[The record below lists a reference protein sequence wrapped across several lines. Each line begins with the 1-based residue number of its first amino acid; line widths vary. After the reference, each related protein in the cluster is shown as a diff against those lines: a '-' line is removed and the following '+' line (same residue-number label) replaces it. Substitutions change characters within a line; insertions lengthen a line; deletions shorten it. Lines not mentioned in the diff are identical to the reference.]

1 MKPIQKFT
9 VSPVLPE
16 RLKRLHDIAYNLWWS
31 WDVETRELFRRL
43 DLDLWE
49 ETRHNPVLVLSRI
62 DQEVLEARAQDESYL
77 YQMDRILERFDRTLE
92 KTPWFQ
98 QEVKGDVQLNVA
110 YFSMEYGI
118 TESLAIY
125 SGGLGVLSGDHLKS
139 SSELGIPLHA
149 VGLLYQNGYFQ
160 QSINIDDWQEE
171 KVAANDFYNMPLKLE
186 KDDEGNRLLIDLPF
200 PGRTVYA
207 RIWKAEVG
215 RIPLYLLDANVDEN
229 TESDRKITAELYGGD
244 KEMRIQQ
251 EILLGMGGVKALKA
265 VGTPFCVCHLNEGH
279 SAFSGLERIKSLIRD
294 EQLKFYEALEVVKSS
309 SVFTTH
315 TPVEAGIDLFEPELI
330 GKYFKDYCKDV
341 GISIDELFALGR
353 KDPKDL
359 KEEFSMAILALK
371 LSFKSN
377 AVSQLH
383 GEIARKMWKSLWP
396 EILTKEISIGSVTN
410 GIHHASWISGEMG
423 NLFDRYLGPEWH
435 GKPTGKD
442 TWKNVYQI
450 PDGELWR
457 THERRRERLIGFVRR
472 SLVQQYRDLGK
483 PPHEIARVKSV
494 LNTEALTI
502 GFARRFATYKRASLI
517 FSDPDRLEKILGDK
531 DRPIQII
538 IAGKA
543 HPQDA
548 EGKKIIQEILKLS
561 HEERFYQSVVF
572 IENYDMNVARYLVQG
587 CDLWLNNPRREL
599 EACGTSGMKA
609 AINGGLNFS
618 TLDGWWDEIY
628 HPGIGWAI
636 GNREVYDDFD
646 YWDEQEA
653 KKLYNVLEKEI
664 IPTFYY
670 RDTDG
675 LPRDWIRRVKDSIV
689 NICPIYNTNRMLRDY
704 TEQLYFPA
712 AERAYLMRNNSFT
725 ISKELAQWK
734 KHMRDSWN
742 SIRFLK
748 IDTSSTKE
756 LSVKS
761 GLEITTVIFLD
772 GISPHDVELQIYCGK
787 VDSDGKIVDG
797 KLVSMKLET
806 EMGSNKFKYK
816 GSINNWNS
824 GLNGY
829 TIRIIPKHE
838 ALINPF
844 EDGLIHWFE
853 G

>member
-1 MKPIQKFT
+1 
-9 VSPVLPE
+9 
-16 RLKRLHDIAYNLWWS
+16 
-31 WDVETRELFRRL
+31 
-43 DLDLWE
+43 
-49 ETRHNPVLVLSRI
+49 
-62 DQEVLEARAQDESYL
+62 
-77 YQMDRILERFDRTLE
+77 
-92 KTPWFQ
+92 
-98 QEVKGDVQLNVA
+98 
-110 YFSMEYGI
+110 
-118 TESLAIY
+118 
-125 SGGLGVLSGDHLKS
+125 
-139 SSELGIPLHA
+139 
-149 VGLLYQNGYFQ
+149 
-160 QSINIDDWQEE
+160 
-171 KVAANDFYNMPLKLE
+171 
-186 KDDEGNRLLIDLPF
+186 
-200 PGRTVYA
+200 
-207 RIWKAEVG
+207 
-215 RIPLYLLDANVDEN
+215 
-229 TESDRKITAELYGGD
+229 
-244 KEMRIQQ
+244 
-251 EILLGMGGVKALKA
+251 
-265 VGTPFCVCHLNEGH
+265 
-279 SAFSGLERIKSLIRD
+279 
-294 EQLKFYEALEVVKSS
+294 
-309 SVFTTH
+309 
-315 TPVEAGIDLFEPELI
+315 
-330 GKYFKDYCKDV
+330 
-341 GISIDELFALGR
+341 
-353 KDPKDL
+353 
-359 KEEFSMAILALK
+359 
-371 LSFKSN
+371 
-377 AVSQLH
+377 
-383 GEIARKMWKSLWP
+383 
-396 EILTKEISIGSVTN
+396 
-410 GIHHASWISGEMG
+410 
-423 NLFDRYLGPEWH
+423 NLFNRYLGPEWLS
-435 GKPTGKD
+435 KPTGKD
-442 TWKNVYQI
+442 TWKNIYQI
-450 PDGELWR
+450 PDGEFWR
-457 THERRRERLIGFVRR
+457 THERRRERLVGFVRR
-472 SLVQQYRDLGK
+472 SLVQQYKDLGK

-517 FSDPDRLEKILGDK
+517 FSDPDRLEKILSDK
-531 DRPIQII
+531 GRPIQII

-572 IENYDMNVARYLVQG
+572 IENYDINVARYLVQG

-609 AINGGLNFS
+609 AVNGGLNFS

-712 AERAYLMRNNSFT
+712 AERAHLMRNNSFT
-725 ISKELAQWK
+725 ISKELAHWK

-748 IDTSSTKE
+748 IETSSTKE

-787 VDSDGKIVDG
+787 VDSNGKIVDG
-797 KLVSMKLET
+797 KLVSMQLET
-806 EMGSNKFKYK
+806 EMGSNKFKYR
-816 GSINNWNS
+816 GSINNWDS